1 MLWQVKTLETTD
13 LAQYEQDA
21 FTKLAKAKAGAKS
34 KPKAKAQASAKAKPK
49 AASKVQ
55 KKTVTKP
62 GGKPSQAKPQDF
74 GYYGTPGP
82 SLAALGARGTSMAV
96 RIASSQGPK
105 VSGSNPKTN
114 GPSTSWPWMAL
125 RSEKPLA
132 KGLAI
137 CIGWQRDLPKG
148 SQMRMALC
156 QRPR

>member
-1 MLWQVKTLETTD
+1 MSKTLSPSWPKQK
-13 LAQYEQDA
+13 LVPKASLKLRPKHLPRQSPRLQAKYRRRLLPSQVA
-21 FTKLAKAKAGAKS
+21 SLAKPSPKTLAIMAHQAPGAH
-34 KPKAKAQASAKAKPK
+34 
-49 AASKVQ
+49 
-55 KKTVTKP
+55 
-62 GGKPSQAKPQDF
+62 
-74 GYYGTPGP
+74 
-82 SLAALGARGTSMAV
+82 LAALGARGTSMAV
-96 RIASSQGPK
+96 RIASSQGSR

-137 CIGWQRDLPKG
+137 CIGWKRDLPKG

>member
-1 MLWQVKTLETTD
+1 MDIEDLDNQICLPRLALHPMLLSATD

-82 SLAALGARGTSMAV
+82 RGPFGCI
-96 RIASSQGPK
+96 RCKGNI
-105 VSGSNPKTN
+105 N
-114 GPSTSWPWMAL
+114 GCENCIQPGF
-125 RSEKPLA
+125 
-132 KGLAI
+132 KGLRFKSKDQWAKYK
-137 CIGWQRDLPKG
+137 L
-148 SQMRMALC
+148 ALDGT
-156 QRPR
+156 QK